1 MGETENLSYGAYV
14 SCRANLFL
22 LRTDMGR
29 EKVFRFKQFE
39 VLNDRTAMKVGTD
52 GVLLGA
58 WCDVTDARRVLDVGT
73 GCGVIALMVAQRN
86 GEAQIDAVEIDKDSA
101 DEASLN
107 FSRSPWADRL
117 HIDHV
122 DFNGFAT
129 CDSVGKYDLV
139 VSNPPFFSNGILP
152 PEKSRI
158 SARHT
163 QNLTYGQLLK
173 NARTLL
179 AEKGKIALITP
190 FDNIKEVIEECVF
203 NNLNISRKVN
213 VVSVEGFAPKR
224 VLWELVNYPCSM
236 HESELVIEA
245 SPGVFSDEYI
255 ALCKDFYLKM

>member
-1 MGETENLSYGAYV
+1 MG
-14 SCRANLFL
+14 SCNDSSIVMA
-22 LRTDMGR
+22 R
-29 EKVFRFKQFE
+29 EKTFRFKRFE

-58 WCDVTDARRVLDVGT
+58 WCDVAGARKVLDVGT

-101 DEASLN
+101 DEAAMN
-107 FSRSPWADRL
+107 FSCSPWARRL
-117 HIDHV
+117 RVAHC
-122 DFNGFAT
+122 DFNEFALR
-129 CDSVGKYDLV
+129 DVVGKYNLI
-139 VSNPPFFSNGILP
+139 VSNPPFFTNGILP
-152 PEKSRI
+152 PDASRM

-163 QNLTYGQLLK
+163 QNLTYGQLLNNTGK
-173 NARTLL
+173 LL
-179 AEKGKIALITP
+179 ADGGKIALITP
-190 FDNIKEVIEECVF
+190 FDNIKEIIEVCVF

-236 HESELVIEA
+236 HESELVIET

>member
-1 MGETENLSYGAYV
+1 MG
-14 SCRANLFL
+14 SCNDSSIVMA
-22 LRTDMGR
+22 R
-29 EKVFRFKQFE
+29 EKTFRFKRFE

-58 WCDVTDARRVLDVGT
+58 WCDVAGARKVLDVGT

-101 DEASLN
+101 DEAALN
-107 FSRSPWADRL
+107 FSRSPWTDRL
-117 HIDHV
+117 HVEHV
-122 DFNGFAT
+122 DFNDFAT
-129 CDSVGKYDLV
+129 HAGVGVYDLI

-152 PEKSRI
+152 PEASRM

-163 QNLTYGQLLK
+163 QNLTYGQLLN
-173 NARTLL
+173 NAGKLL
-179 AEKGKIALITP
+179 ADGGKIALITP
-190 FDNIKEVIEECVF
+190 SDNIKEIIEECVF

-224 VLWELVNYPCSM
+224 VLWELVNYHCSM
-236 HESELVIEA
+236 HESELVIET